1 MPTISL
7 CMIVRDEAAVLE
19 RCLQSV
25 AHLVDEI
32 IIVDTGSVD
41 ETKTIAA
48 AFTPHLYDFP
58 WQDDFLLPETLHSLR
73 ARETIYSGWMQMMYC
88 LRKVNSNF

>member
-48 AFTPHLYDFP
+48 TFTPHLYGKMIFP
-58 WQDDFLLPETLHSLR
+58 LPETLHFLK
-73 ARETIYSGWMQMMYC
+73 ARGTIYSGWMQMMYC
-88 LRKVNSNF
+88 LQKVNSDF

>member
-32 IIVDTGSVD
+32 IIVDTGD
-41 ETKTIAA
+41 
-48 AFTPHLYDFP
+48 
-58 WQDDFLLPETLHSLR
+58 
-73 ARETIYSGWMQMMYC
+73 
-88 LRKVNSNF
+88 RKSTRLNSSHTDISRMPSSA

>member
-41 ETKTIAA
+41 ET
-48 AFTPHLYDFP
+48 
-58 WQDDFLLPETLHSLR
+58 LHSLR

-88 LRKVNSNF
+88 LRKVNSDF

>member
-48 AFTPHLYDFP
+48 ALRSRGRMIFP
-58 WQDDFLLPETLHSLR
+58 LPETLHFLK
-73 ARETIYSGWMQMMYC
+73 ARGTIYSGWMQMMYC
-88 LRKVNSNF
+88 LRKVNSDF

>member
-1 MPTISL
+1 MQTISL

-48 AFTPHLYDFP
+48 AFTQHLYEFT
-58 WQDDFLLPETLHSLR
+58 WQDFLK
-73 ARETIYSGWMQMMYC
+73 ARRTIYSGWMQMMYC
-88 LRKVNSNF
+88 LRKVNSDF

>member
-48 AFTPHLYDFP
+48 AFTPHLYEFP
-58 WQDDFLLPETLHSLR
+58 LPETLHSLR
-73 ARETIYSGWMQMMYC
+73 ARGTIYSGWMQMMYC

>member
-58 WQDDFLLPETLHSLR
+58 LQMIQINPNVQPHIVYKQTPPFLSTHLL
-73 ARETIYSGWMQMMYC
+73 A
-88 LRKVNSNF
+88 